1 MEKLFL
7 AAKPGE
13 INAAGSWGWP
23 LAHQAYRVGGGPHL
37 FRANGPV
44 TPQGGLMV
52 IDDAGFTGGGEPEGF
67 CNEVLREC
75 AARRFAGVVCRFLER
90 PAPVLVQALGK
101 LGELCRGRGLEFYVS
116 EGYGSTGVQGK
127 VMIPT
132 ALSGGSLRG
141 RLEQAGERYG
151 TSRLALWVE
160 RRAED
165 FLLPSPSGAGSP
177 LTAAELQRRREEHG
191 ADVFFSTELCAHYF
205 TYMAGEKGHFVLF
218 DDAGSVR
225 KKLRLGEE
233 LGIRTAFL
241 EFGDMGEELREL
253 KGENKM

>member
-7 AAKPGE
+7 AAKPGD
-13 INAAGSWGWP
+13 INAAGSWGQP
-23 LAHQAYRVGGGPHL
+23 LAHLAYRVGGGPHL
-37 FRANGPV
+37 FRANGPA

-52 IDDAGFTGGGEPEGF
+52 IDDTGFTGGGEPEGF

-75 AARRFAGVVCRFLER
+75 AARRFGGVVCRFLER
-90 PAPVLVQALGK
+90 PAPVLIQAVGK
-101 LGELCRGRGLEFYVS
+101 LGELCRGRGLELYVS
-116 EGYGSTGVQGK
+116 EGYGGAGAPGK
-127 VMIPT
+127 VLIPT

-151 TSRLALWVE
+151 QSRLALWVE

-177 LTAAELQRRREEHG
+177 LTREELQRRREEHG
-191 ADVFFSTELCAHYF
+191 ADVFFSGELCAHYF
-205 TYMAGEKGHFVLF
+205 TYMAGERGHFVLF
-218 DDAGSVR
+218 DDAGSIR

-241 EFGDMGEELREL
+241 EYGDMGEELGEL
-253 KGENKM
+253 DLKHRK